1 MKQINSLQTLTDF
14 QLQIKF
20 EDGTEKRFDLKPYFK
35 FPVFS
40 ILKDEN
46 IFRSVVNKN
55 YFIEW
60 QNHEIDLS
68 ADTLWHEGKTIN

>member
-1 MKQINSLQTLTDF
+1 MKQISTIQTLTDF
-14 QLQIKF
+14 QLHIKF
-20 EDGTEKRFDLKPYFK
+20 DDGTEKYFDIKPYFK

-40 ILKDEN
+40 ILKDEK
-46 IFRSVVNKN
+46 IFKSVINKN

>member
-1 MKQINSLQTLTDF
+1 MKQINSIQTLTNF
-14 QLQIKF
+14 QLQITF

>member
-1 MKQINSLQTLTDF
+1 MKQINSIQTLTDL

>member
-1 MKQINSLQTLTDF
+1 MKQINSIQTLTNF
-14 QLQIKF
+14 QLQITF
-20 EDGTEKRFDLKPYFK
+20 ADGTEKRFDLKPYFK

>member
-1 MKQINSLQTLTDF
+1 MKQINSIQTLTDF

-60 QNHEIDLS
+60 QNHEIYLS

>member
-1 MKQINSLQTLTDF
+1 MKQINSIQTLTDF
-14 QLQIKF
+14 QLQITF

>member
-1 MKQINSLQTLTDF
+1 MKQINSIRTLTDF

>member
-1 MKQINSLQTLTDF
+1 MKQINSIQTLTDF